1 MLRIPVIE
9 ATQAI
14 QFCMSALPL
23 CSGLT
28 GSRVPCNDNTVPL
41 VAEKPTVLRLY
52 VTGATPGALVGG
64 LVTEPVQSGIY
75 GSTFTIAGVGGM
87 TATPLPPTRTDPSTT
102 LQVSIKPHAAGT
114 YRFDVIVTEDD
125 ASGTVVATASSSITL
140 QFVERR
146 RQRIR
151 LVRIHYTGTQ
161 NGVKKDVAPR
171 TVRDFWDATD
181 YAQRVLPIPSP
192 GFEIVKESVEDY
204 DGNFTRIDP
213 SAHDTTWPGYAAN
226 RGSTGNLL
234 NILDRLVG
242 AESLPA
248 DVVYVAIYPPGV
260 RMSAFAGWAVG
271 RWIISDLD
279 GTTLAHELAHKN
291 GVPQHAPC
299 GNPDNVDPN
308 FPDFPSF
315 SVLPAASIGEV
326 GFDSSTLKAYNP
338 QSTFDLMSYCSPKWI
353 SPYNYRKVFDQLP
366 PLPPTP
372 PTGHIDRPDRS
383 IFLSFV
389 RFPDRWV
396 VVDIPGFARPI
407 PPRPPSGR
415 SPYEVIGR
423 DDTGTIL
430 TRSPAFA
437 APHEVTIDGLGELV
451 EAEVPWQES
460 IAAFELVHRN
470 RVLARRDVGPAPALD
485 AAFPPVSELEA
496 RRGRVSYRVED
507 GPDVLVA
514 VRFTR
519 DSGETWTASVARG
532 TTGTV
537 DVDALIDGP
546 GLGCRLEVLATGGG
560 HTAVVRSKPFR
571 IAPRESP
578 IMAWARQ
585 AGPAAAGRLELF
597 AIANGGAA
605 RSSGL
610 SWTSDLNGDLG
621 RGARLSAVL
630 KPGRHR
636 IEVRSDEAFIQPA
649 SVDLEV
655 RQTAPASAGDT
666 EPSVIAVSHSQDED
680 QRP

>member
-1 MLRIPVIE
+1 VRTEIPVAFITTADYRERPDYGFGQFIDGSRIRFCGGPRQRCGQLWDRIHIHRMSGGTAATHGDASPLELLFDRAPMNAQLSTDMAQGPASGVQVGCSVLGMLRIPVIE

-14 QFCMSALPL
+14 QFYMSALPL
-23 CSGLT
+23 CPGSA
-28 GSRVPCNDNTVPL
+28 GSRVPCGDNTVPL

-75 GSTFTIAGVGGM
+75 GSTFMIAGVGGM
-87 TATPLPPTRTDPSTT
+87 TATALAPTRTNPSTT

-125 ASGTVVATASSSITL
+125 ASGKVVATASSSITL

-171 TVRDFWDATD
+171 TVREFWDATD

-192 GFEIVKESVEDY
+192 GFEIVKDSVEDY

-248 DVVYVAIYPPGV
+248 DVVYVGIYPPGV

-326 GFDSSTLKAYNP
+326 GFDWSTLKAYDP

-366 PLPPTP
+366 PLPPPP
-372 PTGHIDRPDRS
+372 PTAPSDRPDRS
-383 IFLSFV
+383 VFLSFV

-396 VVDIPGFARPI
+396 VVDVP
-407 PPRPPSGR
+407 GR
-415 SPYEVIGR
+415 SRFDCG
-423 DDTGTIL
+423 L
-430 TRSPAFA
+430 A
-437 APHEVTIDGLGELV
+437 AD
-451 EAEVPWQES
+451 
-460 IAAFELVHRN
+460 
-470 RVLARRDVGPAPALD
+470 RRANAP
-485 AAFPPVSELEA
+485 F
-496 RRGRVSYRVED
+496 
-507 GPDVLVA
+507 
-514 VRFTR
+514 
-519 DSGETWTASVARG
+519 
-532 TTGTV
+532 
-537 DVDALIDGP
+537 
-546 GLGCRLEVLATGGG
+546 
-560 HTAVVRSKPFR
+560 
-571 IAPRESP
+571 
-578 IMAWARQ
+578 
-585 AGPAAAGRLELF
+585 
-597 AIANGGAA
+597 
-605 RSSGL
+605 
-610 SWTSDLNGDLG
+610 
-621 RGARLSAVL
+621 
-630 KPGRHR
+630 
-636 IEVRSDEAFIQPA
+636 
-649 SVDLEV
+649 
-655 RQTAPASAGDT
+655 
-666 EPSVIAVSHSQDED
+666 
-680 QRP
+680 